1 MCCLQNFD
9 SGKIPKYFQMG
20 TIVEGMG
27 EFYSARMTK
36 KERKQTLTEELL
48 ADINLKQQRKRRFEA
63 LQAER
68 QELAR
73 QRKKIRALHKRSKH
87 RPKH

>member
-1 MCCLQNFD
+1 MQSFD
-9 SGKIPKYFQMG
+9 SGRLPKYFQMG

-27 EFYSARMTK
+27 EYFSARMTK

-48 ADINLKQQRKRRFEA
+48 ADIQLSQQRKRRFEA

-73 QRKKIRALHKRSKH
+73 QRKKTRALHKRSKH